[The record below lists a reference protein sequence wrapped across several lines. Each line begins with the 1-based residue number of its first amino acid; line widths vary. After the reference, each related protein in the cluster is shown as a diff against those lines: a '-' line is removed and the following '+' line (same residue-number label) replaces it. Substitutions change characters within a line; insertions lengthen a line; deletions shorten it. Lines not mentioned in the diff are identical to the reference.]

1 MAVVFAVCGYEMHGN
16 GEIAFDVKVQREVD
30 GGYVDVPSGHRTVVL
45 DAAAL
50 ATIAAMDKT
59 NAQKLQ
65 EVAALIRERVL
76 TWRVAES
83 EDACTWFGTVA
94 PEMTPEEP
102 VRLPLRVTP

>member
-1 MAVVFAVCGYEMHGN
+1 MAVVFAVCGFEMHGN
-16 GEIAFDVKVQREVD
+16 GEVAFDVKVQRED
-30 GGYVDVPSGHRTVVL
+30 GEEYVDVPSGHRTVTL

-50 ATIAAMDKT
+50 AAIAAMDKT

-76 TWRVAES
+76 TWRVAEA
-83 EDACTWFGTVA
+83 EDACTWFAAVVPAMTE
-94 PEMTPEEP
+94 EMP